1 MDHQQCKR
9 RILAQIEGP
18 VHLFQ
23 RLRRKRNV
31 GIQRRGKHVAPGA
44 HAASGKR
51 LLGER
56 FLGTADRADELVHHD
71 GLDQILPRAQLH
83 GLLRIAEIRIGAQD
97 DDHGLVALRLH
108 GLKHADAVQLR
119 HAHVHQRQVWPF
131 PKQQFYALAAVFSL
145 AHDLEGRVGFRQEAV
160 NALPN
165 AHLVFHDDDFQACS
179 SFPTGSRRMIRVP
192 SSSSLSTLMRTC
204 RP

>member
-1 MDHQQCKR
+1 MDHQQRKR
-9 RILAQIEGP
+9 RILAQTEGP

-31 GIQRRGKHVAPGA
+31 GIQRRGKHIAPGA

-97 DDHGLVALRLH
+97 DDHGLEPLRLD
-108 GLKHADAVQLR
+108 GLKHADAIQLR
-119 HAHVHQRQVWPF
+119 HAHVHQRR
-131 PKQQFYALAAVFSL
+131 S
-145 AHDLEGRVGFRQEAV
+145 GR
-160 NALPN
+160 
-165 AHLVFHDDDFQACS
+165 
-179 SFPTGSRRMIRVP
+179 SR
-192 SSSSLSTLMRTC
+192 SSSSMPS
-204 RP
+204 RPFSASPTTSKEGSVFVRRR